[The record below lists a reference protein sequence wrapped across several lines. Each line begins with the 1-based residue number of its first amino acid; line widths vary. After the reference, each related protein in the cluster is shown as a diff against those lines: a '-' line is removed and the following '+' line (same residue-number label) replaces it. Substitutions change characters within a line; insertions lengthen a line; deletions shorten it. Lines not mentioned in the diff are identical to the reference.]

1 MKRKRVTGWLAAPIA
16 ALVLLMLPVS
26 PVTVEHYFSRG
37 LYPRFQPWVTRLS
50 NLAPFALLD
59 VLILGVVA
67 LGVWRAIRLVG
78 LARQDLTAAVW
89 EGTRRVIRFAG
100 LAGAT
105 FFLIWGLNYRR
116 VPLESEQP
124 HQVRPSVDDLRAAI
138 TDANAM
144 APFRSVAG
152 GDPLSVGAVIL
163 RLPVPMNDA
172 LARLGRPPLGTAGRV
187 KHSAILTPFFTRAGV
202 DGMINPYGLETIVH
216 PDLLPFERPFAVGHE
231 WAHLAGIADEA
242 EASAVGWLACM
253 SGPPE
258 FAYSAGVYLIVE
270 AGGALP
276 EGVWRDVSTR
286 LDPGIRTDLAALA
299 QRQARQQPAVQRTAF
314 RVYDSYLRAN
324 RVDDG
329 VASYSRALSL
339 ILSPPLREALSRF
352 HTRPNAVEPGT
363 PARRRVDAPSGNRG
377 RGPHSP

>member
-1 MKRKRVTGWLAAPIA
+1 MKPHRVKGWLAAAIT
-16 ALVLLMLPVS
+16 ALALLMLPVS
-26 PVTVEHYFSRG
+26 PATVETYFSRG
-37 LYPRFQPWVTRLS
+37 VYPQFQPWVTRLS
-50 NLAPFALLD
+50 NLAPFAVLD
-59 VLILGVVA
+59 VLIIGVIA
-67 LGVWRAIRLVG
+67 LGVLRAVALAR
-78 LARQDLTAAVW
+78 LARQGLAAAIW
-89 EGTRRVIRFAG
+89 EAARRVVRFAG
-100 LAGAT
+100 LGGT
-105 FFLIWGLNYRR
+105 IFFLMWGLNYRR

-138 TDANAM
+138 AEANDMAAPIRPLEGDDALGFDAIM
-144 APFRSVAG
+144 R
-152 GDPLSVGAVIL
+152 
-163 RLPVPMNDA
+163 RLPAPMNDA
-172 LARLGRPPLGTAGRV
+172 LATLGRPPLGTAGRV
-187 KHSAILTPFFTRAGV
+187 KHSVILTPFFTRAGV
-202 DGMINPYGLETIVH
+202 DGMINPFGLETIVH
-216 PDLLPFERPFAVGHE
+216 PELLPFERPFAVGHE
-231 WAHLAGIADEA
+231 WAHLAGMADEA

-276 EGVWRDVSTR
+276 AGAWRDVSAR
-286 LDPGIRTDLAALA
+286 LDPGIRADLVALV

-352 HTRPNAVEPGT
+352 RARSKTIEPEA
-363 PARRRVDAPSGNRG
+363 PASPRGDAPSIG
-377 RGPHSP
+377 RGQRSP